1 MAARR
6 IFQDLKT
13 TMTTE
18 KEMKMA
24 GVSLV
29 HGTVKRVLI
38 TSENCCISCASALQS
53 CVMMA
58 RWL

>member
-1 MAARR
+1 MNKTLGLLGARLGRQCRKGYSLVAARR

-29 HGTVKRVLI
+29 HGKKSI
-38 TSENCCISCASALQS
+38 NNK
-53 CVMMA
+53 
-58 RWL
+58 